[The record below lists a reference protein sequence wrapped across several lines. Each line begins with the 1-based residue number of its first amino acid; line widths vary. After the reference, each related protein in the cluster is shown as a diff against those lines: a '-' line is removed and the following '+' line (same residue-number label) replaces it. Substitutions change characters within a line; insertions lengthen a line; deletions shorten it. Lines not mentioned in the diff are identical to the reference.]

1 MKIEE
6 ALRILHP
13 DTTSEALSEVEYFGG
28 FESKEKVLDAVNSAC
43 LLACSELQKILS
55 GELVPAD
62 RISNGTVTNAIGV
75 KANPTNAEVI
85 AHALLC
91 FDSLEPEEQ
100 ENVAEYIDCCNAA
113 ECLFDGKDV
122 SLCAP
127 CKVKWLQQKWED

>member
-6 ALRILHP
+6 AIRILHP
-13 DTTSEALSEVEYFGG
+13 DTTREALSEVEYFGR
-28 FESKEKVLDAVNSAC
+28 FEGEKKVLDAVNSAC

-55 GELVPAD
+55 GELVPVD
-62 RISNGTVTNAIGV
+62 RIPNGAVTNGTGV

-85 AHALLC
+85 AQALLC
-91 FDSLEPEEQ
+91 FDSLEPEVQ

-122 SLCAP
+122 SLCVP
-127 CKVKWLQQKWED
+127 CKVKWLQQKWEG